1 MTREKKE
8 FISILCHIL
17 VIWPRHFSRQIL
29 SRKCVPLVAAF
40 ERAENGATL
49 KTLEDEARAEIAIKE
64 KAKETEKKIA
74 LQKAAEAA
82 EEKKSKGRLKAV
94 RI

>member
-1 MTREKKE
+1 
-8 FISILCHIL
+8 
-17 VIWPRHFSRQIL
+17 L

-64 KAKETEKKIA
+64 KAKENEKKIA

-82 EEKKSKGRLKAV
+82 EKKKSKGRLKAV